1 MMNANPMNASI
12 KLVYSNDIYDIYI
25 STNTSKQIQANH
37 TKQAFLYF
45 KGEFY
50 NMRPNAGV
58 EICSRTQTE
67 FLLSIMTRF
76 GSF

>member
-1 MMNANPMNASI
+1 MMNTNPMNASI

-25 STNTSKQIQANH
+25 STNTSKQIQANY

>member
-1 MMNANPMNASI
+1 MMNTNPMNAAI

-25 STNTSKQIQANH
+25 STNTNNQVRANH
-37 TKQAFLYF
+37 TKQAFIYF

-50 NMRPNAGV
+50 QMRPNAGV
-58 EICSRTQTE
+58 EPCSRTQTE
-67 FLLSIMTRF
+67 FLLSIMTQF